1 MVRIYNWHNKSFMF
15 EYNEAAR
22 PHKIVYY
29 IPAKYTTTI
38 KPNGTFEVETRL
50 FIRSL
55 FKYIKETCAWPSM
68 LKLLSERSTDF
79 LTTNDPF
86 KFISSLKMV
95 FEYLNLIKP
104 LPRKPHLIRFLE
116 ELQNA
121 RE

>member
-1 MVRIYNWHNKSFMF
+1 MF

-22 PHKIVYY
+22 SHKIVYY

-38 KPNGTFEVETRL
+38 KPNGTFEVETHL

-55 FKYIKETCAWPSM
+55 VKYIKETGTWPSM
-68 LKLLSERSTDF
+68 LKLLSKRRTDF

-86 KFISSLKMV
+86 KFLSSLEMV
-95 FEYLNLIKP
+95 LRHLNLIRP

-116 ELQNA
+116 ELQNE
-121 RE
+121 RERKHKHIVYRQLP